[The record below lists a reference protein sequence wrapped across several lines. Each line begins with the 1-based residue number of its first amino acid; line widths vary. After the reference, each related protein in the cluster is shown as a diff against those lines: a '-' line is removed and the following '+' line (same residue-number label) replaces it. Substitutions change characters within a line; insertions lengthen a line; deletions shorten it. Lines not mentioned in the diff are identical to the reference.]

1 MSHEPPV
8 PPQPADQPPATG
20 GNPLAAS
27 SGFFGALFDF
37 NFDRFITPMIVK
49 AVYLLALILLVVGWF
64 VVMVTSFTQSLG
76 LGLIVLVLGPVVV
89 LLYLA
94 FIRMTLE
101 FYIAIV
107 RMSEDIHQRLPR
119 A

>member
-1 MSHEPPV
+1 MSQEPPV
-8 PPQPADQPPATG
+8 PPQPANQPPASGKDPVAAGTG
-20 GNPLAAS
+20 FL
-27 SGFFGALFDF
+27 GALFDF

-49 AVYLLALILLVVGWF
+49 AVYVLALIF
-64 VVMVTSFTQSLG
+64 
-76 LGLIVLVLGPVVV
+76 LVLGWIVFTITSLTQSIGFGLLVLVIGPVFV

-101 FYIAIV
+101 FYLAIV
-107 RMSEDIHQRLPR
+107 RMSQEIHDRLPR